1 MGVLELL
8 DDGDVVELDVEE
20 LVDALEGAAD
30 RDVILELDRDFV
42 VDERLEEAVGGGDR
56 VSREVTE
63 GAVRRWGEGGAAVV
77 WQRSSGAEG

>member
-42 VDERLEEAVGGGDR
+42 VDERLEEAVG
-56 VSREVTE
+56 EVI
-63 GAVRRWGEGGAAVV
+63 GLAGR
-77 WQRSSGAEG
+77 